1 MKNAFYFGDNLHI
14 LREYVPDESVDL
26 IYLDPPFNSNAN
38 YNLLFRSP
46 DKSKWSDAQIA
57 TFEDTWTWGEAAEE
71 TFEYLEMTTGNVGAV
86 VGSLRRILGENDM
99 LAYLTMMA
107 ARLVELRR
115 VLKGTGSFYLHC
127 DSTASHY
134 LKVLLDAVFG
144 PQFFKNEIV
153 WKRTTTHND
162 SKTWSRNSDT
172 ILFYT
177 ASSDFTWETPREKY
191 SDEYIASK
199 YRHDDGDGRLY
210 QLDNMTSPSPRPNM
224 MYEWRGFPYPAK
236 GWRYSLETMQKLDRE
251 DRIWYPTKP
260 DGQLDVTRRPRL
272 KRYLDEMPGPVMGNI
287 WTDINPLNSQAQE
300 RLGYPTQKPLAL
312 LERIIAASSKEGDV
326 VLDPFC
332 GCGTSLHAAHQM
344 NRRWLG
350 IDVAVQAMR
359 VVQDRLINE
368 FPSIDFEVFGIPQSA
383 DSARY
388 LAEKHPFKFE
398 EWAVAA
404 VGAMHSGKF
413 RGDGGI
419 DGSFF
424 WLAEK
429 DEKSRGIVS
438 VKGGKSLNPGM
449 IRDLIGTLERE
460 RRETSDPSAI
470 GIFLSAHKPSKGM
483 IEEARK
489 AGYVETFI
497 GRIPAIQILTV
508 DDIFEGKTIK
518 VPALYDTISAAAAG
532 RSGSRRSIQFKD
544 PQEILRQRSM
554 FFSFKGGASGGKE
567 ESVMPKQVSRVA

>member
-57 TFEDTWTWGEAAEE
+57 TFEDTWTWGDAAEE
-71 TFEYLEMTTGNVGAV
+71 TFEYLEMTSGKVGTFIS
-86 VGSLRRILGENDM
+86 SLRRILGENDM
-99 LAYLTMMA
+99 LAYLIMMA
-107 ARLVELRR
+107 ARLVELER
-115 VLKGTGSFYLHC
+115 VLKPTGSIYLHC
-127 DSTASHY
+127 DPTASHY
-134 LKVLLDAVFG
+134 LKMMMDAIFG
-144 PQFFKNEIV
+144 AGRFQNEIV
-153 WKRTTTHND
+153 WQRNTGKSLMKRRLPNTHDLLLSYQKSDAATWNEGAIYKPYD
-162 SKTWSRNSDT
+162 LADLPEKTAKKYNNVDEEGRR
-172 ILFYT
+172 YT
-177 ASSDFTWETPREKY
+177 L
-191 SDEYIASK
+191 
-199 YRHDDGDGRLY
+199 GDL
-210 QLDNMTSPSPRPNM
+210 LNPNKNRPNLE
-224 MYEWRGFPYPAK
+224 YEFLGVKRVWRWTKERMHKAY
-236 GWRYSLETMQKLDRE
+236 E
-251 DRIWYPTKP
+251 DGLIHQSGPGK
-260 DGQLDVTRRPRL
+260 VPRV
-272 KRYLDEMPGPVMGNI
+272 KRYLDEQKGIALTDV
-287 WTDINPLNSQAQE
+287 WTDIFPLNSQAQE

-312 LERIIAASSKEGDV
+312 LERIIAMSSNEGDV

-332 GCGTSLHAAHQM
+332 GCGTTLHAAQAM
-344 NRRWLG
+344 GRKWIG
-350 IDVAVQAMR
+350 VDVAVQAMR

-368 FPSIDFEVFGIPQSA
+368 FSDIDFEVFGIPQSA

-429 DEKSRGIVS
+429 EEKSRGIVS

-449 IRDLIGTLERE
+449 VRDLIGTLERE
-460 RRETSDPSAI
+460 RRETSDPNAI
-470 GIFLSAHKPSKGM
+470 GVFISAHKPSKGM
-483 IEEARK
+483 LEEARK

-532 RSGSRRSIQFKD
+532 RSGSRRNIQFKD

-554 FFSFKGGASGGKE
+554 FFSFKGGADRHKDE
-567 ESVMPKQVSRVA
+567 PVMPDRVTKVA